1 MKRTRQGRVFVRNIL
16 AGIIA
21 QTDEG
26 YQFTYDPMYLQTPG
40 SVPISL
46 TMPLQEAPY
55 QSTTFF
61 PFFDGLIPEGWL
73 LEQACRNWKL
83 DRRDR
88 MGLLLHVC
96 RDCVGFVSVE
106 EVL

>member
-1 MKRTRQGRVFVRNIL
+1 MKSTRQGRVFVRNIP

-26 YQFTYDPMYLQTPG
+26 YQFTYEPTYLQAPG

-46 TMPLQEAPY
+46 TMPLQETPY